1 MSDRNPLAI
10 DDHVQEKQDIFTAL
24 QCMKASDPALDSA
37 ENRAMLRKLLGI
49 KEKPVVITDPRYS
62 KIPDTPIRA
71 REAIVAYLERGY
83 SSVQPYS
90 AGSSSPSGKAF
101 DSRHL
106 SELKSS
112 SFTNVPMNAGLG
124 LLYNDSLVIEFD
136 ESTVPVFEKFKSDV
150 DELASV
156 PIVIAKHKRSALLR
170 VPHGFRLLH
179 GGGKLP
185 GFTYVRA
192 FSLSNFQRQAAP
204 PGYDRDTAGLTILTW
219 ANANET
225 VPVYPSA
232 KLTKYLSTVAMVLER
247 TQPENAS

>member
-1 MSDRNPLAI
+1 MSERNPMAI

-24 QCMKASDPALDSA
+24 QCMKASDPALEDA
-37 ENRAMLRKLLGI
+37 ETRATLRKILGL
-49 KEKPVVITDPRYS
+49 KDKPEVKHNPRYS
-62 KIPDTPIRA
+62 TKIPDTPIRA
-71 REAIVAYLERGY
+71 REAILAYVERGY
-83 SSVQPYS
+83 SVQPYS

-150 DELASV
+150 DELATV
-156 PIVIAKHKRSALLR
+156 PIVVAKHKRSALLK
-170 VPHGFRLLH
+170 VPHGYRLH

-185 GFTYVRA
+185 GYTFVRA

-204 PGYDRDTAGLTILTW
+204 PSYDRDANGLTILTW

-232 KLTKYLSTVAMVLER
+232 KLAKYLSTVAMVLER